1 MIYHPKQVLEDVSG
15 QLDYSHR
22 SYSASSLAD
31 NLNSHQATITRSTDA
46 PNIEPVASVATNQH
60 TSTNIKLP
68 RSAAVI
74 PEHLNVI
81 YDQLDWHGQDL
92 DALIVSTKLTAPV
105 LIGQLMEL
113 ELLGVI
119 SVQGGRYLR
128 V

>member
-1 MIYHPKQVLEDVSG
+1 PIFH
-15 QLDYSHR
+15 
-22 SYSASSLAD
+22 SSD
-31 NLNSHQATITRSTDA
+31 LNSRLATATHHLSSSTLKSSGNA
-46 PNIEPVASVATNQH
+46 INVA
-60 TSTNIKLP
+60 
-68 RSAAVI
+68 
-74 PEHLNVI
+74 EHLLTV

-92 DALIVSTKLTAPV
+92 DALLVTTKIAPPQ